1 MMHTMQAATSIPV
14 LGEFVDALRAL
25 QRGHVLVRTSEGSG
39 GCVIDGGIVYHSL
52 PTLLAYQLID
62 EFPNPHGFKNARYYR
77 LNERGREFAARTW
90 REWTRRP
97 LWQRL
102 AARLV
107 H

>member
-1 MMHTMQAATSIPV
+1 MNAVNQIPV

-25 QRGHVLVRTSEGSG
+25 QRGHVLVRTSEGAG
-39 GCVIDGGIVYHSL
+39 GCVIDGGIVYHSY
-52 PTLLAYQLID
+52 PTLLAHGLID
-62 EFPNPHGFKNARYYR
+62 EFHNPHGFKNARYYR
-77 LNERGREFAARTW
+77 LNARGREFADRAW
-90 REWTRRP
+90 NEWTRRP